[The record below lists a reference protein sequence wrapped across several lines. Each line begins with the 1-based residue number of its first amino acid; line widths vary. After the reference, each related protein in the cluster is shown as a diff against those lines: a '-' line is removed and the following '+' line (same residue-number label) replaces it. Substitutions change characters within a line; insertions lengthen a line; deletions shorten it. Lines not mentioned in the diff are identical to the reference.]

1 MLPTIDSGRTGDHR
15 RFIFGDSSSS
25 TLTRR
30 LIQSSFA
37 VRPSVVLLSIV
48 PSALSFLPFFDSWFN
63 FERNNFAN
71 FCFYCQF
78 SDLIQFTS
86 ESQSVIFR
94 RGPGDESVGGW
105 WSREES
111 INPRKCQLIQAGP
124 GSTQPCVCLCKQRQ
138 QIEIV

>member
-94 RGPGDESVGGW
+94 RSGSGDESVGGGVEKRVDKPPKMSIDP
-105 WSREES
+105 SR
-111 INPRKCQLIQAGP
+111 PWKYA
-124 GSTQPCVCLCKQRQ
+124 TVCVLVQT
-138 QIEIV
+138 ETAN